1 MYDEEMERD
10 IPRGDDA
17 TVANTVSERTAEASE
32 LSPTTPSYVLG
43 ALIGRGG
50 MGEVVTARDPRIG
63 REVALKRMRGELGP
77 EATSRFLREAKIQG
91 RLDHPAIVPV
101 HDLGY
106 DADGLPYFTMKRV
119 SGTTMASLLAAGATP
134 QTRLLHAFVDVC
146 RAIELAH
153 SKRIVHRD
161 LKPSNI
167 MLGDFGEVYV
177 LDWGIAHA
185 LDDGDDARLGELDPG
200 ASASTQ
206 TRTGQMLGT
215 PGYMAPE
222 QIRGIEIAPATD
234 VYALGSIL
242 FEILAGEPL
251 HPRGEAAL
259 ASTLGGEVQA
269 TPSRRKPE
277 RLIAPE
283 LDAVCTHALADDLTE
298 RPTARELGERVQHY
312 LDGDRDLERRRTL
325 GSEHLATARACL
337 AAGDRAGA
345 VHAAG
350 RAVALDPSSSDAVG
364 LLTTLI
370 VEPPPIMPPEL
381 VAAVEDEENAMIR
394 QRSRRAMIPTLS
406 FFFAITPFL
415 PFVTIAS
422 VPLLVANYL
431 AFAVLAM
438 VSFVNW
444 RFRIVPAW
452 TIISA
457 QLAVVVV
464 FSRITSPF
472 VLTPMVIS
480 MMLLSSTQLP
490 WLNDRR
496 WAIGIWAVLAA
507 GLPLVLEWVGVFA
520 PTWSMTGAGMAIHGT
535 VFEYGQTEPAGT
547 ITGTLLVVL
556 LIALYM
562 RVIVRDRRVAQRR
575 LYMQAWHL
583 RQLLPRQP
591 LGTVTSIPP
600 A

>member
-1 MYDEEMERD
+1 MERD
-10 IPRGDDA
+10 TPRGDDA
-17 TVANTVSERTAEASE
+17 TVPNTVSERTLSE
-32 LSPTTPSYVLG
+32 PSSVSPTAPSYVLG

-50 MGEVVTARDPRIG
+50 MGEVVSARDPRIG
-63 REVALKRMRGELGP
+63 REVALKRMRDKPGP

-106 DADGLPYFTMKRV
+106 DADGMPYFTMKRV
-119 SGTTMASLLAAGATP
+119 SGTTMASLLAAGETP
-134 QTRLLHAFVDVC
+134 QRRLLHAFVDVC

-177 LDWGIAHA
+177 LDWGVAHA
-185 LDDGDDARLGELDPG
+185 LDDGDNEPLGEPG
-200 ASASTQ
+200 PGISTEAQ
-206 TRTGQMLGT
+206 TQTGQMLGT
-215 PGYMAPE
+215 PGYMSPE
-222 QIRGIEIAPATD
+222 QIRGTAIGPATD

-269 TPSRRKPE
+269 MPSQRQPQ

-283 LDAVCTHALADDLTE
+283 LDIACTHALADDLTE
-298 RPTARELGERVQHY
+298 RPTARELGERIQHY
-312 LDGDRDLERRRTL
+312 LDGDRDLERRRAM

-337 AAGDRAGA
+337 AAGDRSGA

-350 RAVALDPSSSDAVG
+350 RAVALDPASSEAVG

-370 VEPPPIMPPEL
+370 VEPPPVMPPEL
-381 VAAVEDEENAMIR
+381 VAAVEEEEDALIR
-394 QRSRRAMIPTLS
+394 QRSRRALMPTLT
-406 FFFAITPFL
+406 FFAITLFL
-415 PFVTIAS
+415 PFLTVKS

-431 AFAVLAM
+431 AFAALAV

-444 RFRIVPAW
+444 RFRLIPVW
-452 TIISA
+452 VMLGV
-457 QLAVVVV
+457 QLAALVMV
-464 FSRITSPF
+464 SRITSPF
-472 VLTPMVIS
+472 IFTPMVIA

-496 WAIGIWAVLAA
+496 WAVGIWAVLAA
-507 GLPLVLEWVGVFA
+507 ALPIVLEEVGVFA
-520 PTWSMTGAGMAIHGT
+520 PTWSMTSAGMVIHGS
-535 VFEYGQTEPAGT
+535 VFEPGHTEPAGT
-547 ITGTLLVVL
+547 ITGTILIVLLV
-556 LIALYM
+556 ALYM
-562 RVIVRDRRVAQRR
+562 RVIVRDRRAAQRR
-575 LYMQAWHL
+575 LYLQAWHL

-591 LGTVTSIPP
+591 LGTVTSILP